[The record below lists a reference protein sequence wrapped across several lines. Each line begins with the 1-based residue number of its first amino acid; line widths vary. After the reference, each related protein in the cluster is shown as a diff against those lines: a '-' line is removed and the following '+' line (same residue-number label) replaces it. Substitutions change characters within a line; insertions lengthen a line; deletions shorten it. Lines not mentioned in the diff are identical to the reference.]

1 MKSWIWYFID
11 RIFDPKIAESAG
23 GVIQLP
29 IFEMKEDE
37 ELKRLLPFIISMV
50 LLVSLAGCTFT
61 KELSKT
67 ESTLFAM
74 NTYMTFTAHGENA
87 ETALNESM
95 EQIKMLESLWSVT
108 GSESEI
114 YRANHSA
121 GQTITVSQET
131 AELISFALE
140 MAEKTNGALDPTIYP
155 LLTAWGFT
163 TDAKQVPSDE
173 EITTLLEYVGYDRIQ
188 LEDKSLSVPDGMEL
202 DLGAVGKGYA
212 ADLVTEVLK
221 EYGVESAII
230 SLGGNIQAIG
240 SRPDGSDWRVGI
252 RAPWE
257 DGNLGVLEVSNAAV
271 VTSGGY
277 ENYFE
282 DEDGTV
288 YWHIIDPVTGYPAN
302 SGLQAVTIIGD
313 EGRLCD
319 ALSTALFVM
328 GPEKAEEYWR
338 ENGGFDMLLVT
349 DENEIILTEGIADN
363 FTLSDGQDETVRV
376 LTS

>member
-1 MKSWIWYFID
+1 MSLIGMITLF
-11 RIFDPKIAESAG
+11 
-23 GVIQLP
+23 
-29 IFEMKEDE
+29 
-37 ELKRLLPFIISMV
+37 
-50 LLVSLAGCTFT
+50 VSLAGCSSVQ
-61 KELSKT
+61 ELPEAENS
-67 ESTLFAM
+67 LFAM
-74 NTYMTFTAHGENA
+74 NTYMTLTAYGENA
-87 ETALNESM
+87 ETALEESAD
-95 EQIKMLESLWSVT
+95 QIQTLESLWSVT
-108 GSESEI
+108 DSESEI

-131 AELISFALE
+131 AELLSFALE

-163 TDAKQVPSDE
+163 TDTKQVPSDE
-173 EITTLLEYVGYDRIQ
+173 EIASLLQYVGYDRIQ
-188 LEDKSLSVPDGMEL
+188 LEDKSLVVPDGMEL

-212 ADLVTEVLK
+212 ADLVTEVLE

-240 SRPDGSDWRVGI
+240 SRPDGNDWRIGI

-257 DGNLGVLEVSNAAV
+257 DGNLGVLEINDAAV

-282 DEDGTV
+282 DENGTV
-288 YWHIIDPVTGYPAN
+288 YWHIINPATGYPAN
-302 SGLQAVTIIGD
+302 NGLQAVTIIGN

-328 GPEKAEEYWR
+328 GPEKAEEYWM

-349 DENEIILTEGIADN
+349 DENEIILTEGIADR
-363 FTLSDGQDETVRV
+363 FELSDGRSETIRV
-376 LTS
+376 LEK

>member
-1 MKSWIWYFID
+1 MIGYSIQRLQNRQLD
-11 RIFDPKIAESAG
+11 KIH
-23 GVIQLP
+23 LP
-29 IFEMKEDE
+29 IFQMKDDE
-37 ELKRLLPFIISMV
+37 ELKRLLLFITCLA
-50 LLVSLAGCTFT
+50 LLVSLVGCTST
-61 KELSKT
+61 QELPEA

-74 NTYMTFTAHGENA
+74 NTYMTFTAYGENA
-87 ETALNESM
+87 EAALDESM
-95 EQIKMLESLWSVT
+95 EQIKILENLWSVT
-108 GSESEI
+108 DSESEI

-121 GQTITVSQET
+121 GQAITVGEET

-163 TDAKQVPSDE
+163 TDTKQAPSDE
-173 EITTLLEYVGYDRIQ
+173 EITSLLQYVGYDRIQ
-188 LEDKSLSVPDGMEL
+188 LEDKNLSVPAGMEL

-221 EYGVESAII
+221 EYDVESAII

-257 DGNLGVLEVSNAAV
+257 DGNLGVLEVSDAAV

-288 YWHIIDPVTGYPAN
+288 YWHIIDPATGYPAN

-328 GPEKAEEYWR
+328 GPEKAEEFWR

-349 DENEIILTEGIADN
+349 DESEIILTEGIVDD
-363 FTLSDGQDETVRV
+363 FTLSDGRDETVRV
-376 LTS
+376 LES

>member
-1 MKSWIWYFID
+1 M
-11 RIFDPKIAESAG
+11 
-23 GVIQLP
+23 
-29 IFEMKEDE
+29 
-37 ELKRLLPFIISMV
+37 KRLLSFITSMI
-50 LLVSLAGCTFT
+50 LLVFLAGCTST
-61 KELSKT
+61 QELPEA

-74 NTYMTFTAHGENA
+74 NTYMTFAAYGENA
-87 ETALNESM
+87 EIALNDSM
-95 EQIKMLESLWSVT
+95 EQIKMMESLWSVT
-108 GSESEI
+108 DSKSEI

-121 GQTITVSQET
+121 GRTITVSGET
-131 AELISFALE
+131 AELISFVLG
-140 MAEKTNGALDPTIYP
+140 MSEKTNGALDPTIYP
-155 LLTAWGFT
+155 VLTAWGFT
-163 TDAKQVPSDE
+163 TDTKQVPSDE
-173 EITTLLEYVGYDRIQ
+173 EIASLLQNVGYSRIQ
-188 LEDKSLSVPDGMEL
+188 LEDGNLTVPEGMEL

-212 ADLVTEVLK
+212 ADLVTETLK
-221 EYGVESAII
+221 KYGVESAII

-257 DGNLGVLEVSNAAV
+257 DGNLGVLEVSDAAV

-288 YWHIIDPVTGYPAN
+288 YWHIIDPVTGYPAY

-313 EGRLCD
+313 EGRMCD

-363 FTLSDGQDETVRV
+363 FTLSDGRDETVRV
-376 LTS
+376 LKS